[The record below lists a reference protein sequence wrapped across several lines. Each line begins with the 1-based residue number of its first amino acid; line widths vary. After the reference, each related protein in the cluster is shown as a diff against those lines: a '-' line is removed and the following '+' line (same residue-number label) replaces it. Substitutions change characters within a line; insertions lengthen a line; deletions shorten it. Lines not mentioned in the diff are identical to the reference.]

1 MGTSVEM
8 GVCLRKWR
16 CISENS
22 WCRRG
27 RAVLQNLQ
35 LCTLLCDL
43 FQKCHGL
50 PGNFKVLEEMSLPNE
65 AGMDMSSVIS
75 ASTHQPGRNRY
86 WGLRAFVAVH
96 AVGWGTGW
104 APAPYTPIPCPP
116 QGCRSSIAFLQ
127 VAWRR
132 GCLAT
137 GTSRA
142 NQRCFKALRFLLA
155 QKGYREIRPPC
166 SWEAAPLP
174 KLSVLLGVIFRLAE
188 LREQCWMG
196 KAAAEP
202 CCCPGAVLS
211 PVRPHPPWMLSFPSP
226 SLILGAAGVLNP

>member
-27 RAVLQNLQ
+27 RAMLQNLQ
-35 LCTLLCDL
+35 LCTLLCDS

-104 APAPYTPIPCPP
+104 APAPYPHSLPTPRMQEQHRVP
-116 QGCRSSIAFLQ
+116 A
-127 VAWRR
+127 

-137 GTSRA
+137 GMPSDRY
-142 NQRCFKALRFLLA
+142 Q
-155 QKGYREIRPPC
+155 PC
-166 SWEAAPLP
+166 QPTMLQSPPLP
-174 KLSVLLGVIFRLAE
+174 SGAERLPGNTPTLFLGS
-188 LREQCWMG
+188 C
-196 KAAAEP
+196 
-202 CCCPGAVLS
+202 S
-211 PVRPHPPWMLSFPSP
+211 PPQAF
-226 SLILGAAGVLNP
+226 GAAQGYF